1 MAESTNNGPLW
12 NNLRQRAEVAPWTPA
27 LIEPGGSWWDYGT
40 LQRLIE
46 DLGQVLKSAVLRED
60 DTVAVLLPDGACGMV
75 TLLGTMSVCGC
86 APLNPALTEAELR
99 HDLEELG
106 VKALVC
112 APGYGLGLTLG
123 EELGLAVI
131 HATSEEHG
139 CSWKQVR
146 ARHAQAGRSNGGA
159 VLLLHTSATT
169 GRRKVVPLTRSNLDA
184 MTGNTMRT
192 MRLGKDDR
200 LLLLARLFHAQGI
213 LSAVAQWRAGGA
225 VIATRGLEP
234 GAFAGWLSDLKPTWY
249 TSGPTVHR
257 AILAEL
263 RARPAGLPGSLRMVR
278 SGGNTLPVE
287 LKRELEQTLGVP
299 VLDMYGLSEA
309 GAVAATELDRPAEA
323 SGRWKSV
330 GPEIA
335 VMDGSGNLVA
345 AGVEGEIVVRGP
357 SVIGG
362 YLNDEAANR
371 ETFRDGWFRTGDLGR
386 LDSNGTLTM
395 SGRLK
400 EMINRGGQKV
410 HPAEIDAVLSGH
422 RAVRE
427 VAAFGV
433 PHEALGEDVA
443 CAVVLRDGA
452 QASEAEL
459 RVFARKSLALYK
471 VPRRVH
477 VVSEIPHGATGKPQR
492 LALRERFGDAGS
504 DVEAIEET
512 ALERRL
518 NDVDGALKEIWMRR
532 LRCPTARPHH
542 DFFQLGG
549 DSIEA
554 ESMLAEVETL
564 LDIELGV
571 EANER
576 FFEHPTLGTLTQ
588 IVSMPV
594 APDKVRSHEIGLHRL
609 RGDGP
614 GLEAF
619 LIPADGDEGWYY
631 RLLSRYMGRDRRMAI
646 VRPENSWHPPALE
659 MVENA
664 GVKTVAAIRQA
675 RPQGPY
681 LVGGYCSGGLFAYET
696 ARLLEKE
703 GETVL
708 LVLFDVPMPGTPHF
722 VYEWKQ
728 YAQRLRDLVK
738 QARQT
743 RRWRPAAS
751 FARWWMQ
758 RLLWLG
764 VRRYKQTLGRF
775 EGTRLMG
782 WVYDQSKCSY
792 LPHYRVP
799 ESQLPILHF
808 AGADEEERTRGRARR
823 AWAARTG
830 GEMTVATLPGT
841 HKTLFSEANLKA
853 MSATIE
859 AWVEAQVSKPEDMI
873 EGVGTG
879 PRISG
884 LRPEVIMRQ
893 PEMASDM
900 PG

>member
-1 MAESTNNGPLW
+1 VAESKDNGSVW
-12 NNLRQRAEVAPWTPA
+12 NRVRQRAEVAPWAPA

-40 LQRLIE
+40 LQRLVE
-46 DLGQVLKSAVLRED
+46 DLAAVLRGTGLGED
-60 DTVAVLLPDGACGMV
+60 DTVAVVLPDGACGLV

-86 APLNPALTEAELR
+86 APLNPALTEVELR

-106 VKALVC
+106 VKALMC
-112 APGYGLGLTLG
+112 APGYGLGMTLG
-123 EELGLAVI
+123 KELGLAVI
-131 HATSEEHG
+131 HVTSKEHG
-139 CSWKQVR
+139 CEWKQVR
-146 ARHAQAGRSNGGA
+146 TGHEQTGRSNGGA

-169 GRRKVVPLTRSNLDA
+169 GRRKVVPLTRSNLEA
-184 MTGNTMRT
+184 MTGNTMRA

-213 LSAVAQWRAGGA
+213 LSTVAQWRAGGA

-234 GAFAGWLSDLKPTWY
+234 GAFAGWLNELKPTWY

-263 RARPAGLPGSLRMVR
+263 RTRPASLPGSLRMVR

-309 GAVAATELDRPAEA
+309 GGVAATELDRPAES
-323 SGRWKSV
+323 SGRWKSM

-335 VMDGSGNLVA
+335 VMDGGGRLVA

-357 SVIGG
+357 SVMGG

-371 ETFRDGWFRTGDLGR
+371 EAFRDGWFRTGDLGR
-386 LDSNGTLTM
+386 LDSDGTLTM

-410 HPAEIDAVLSGH
+410 HPAEIDEVLSVH
-422 RAVRE
+422 RSVRE

-433 PHEALGEDVA
+433 PHGALGEDVA

-459 RVFARKSLALYK
+459 RAFARKSLALYK
-471 VPRRVH
+471 VPRRVY

-492 LALRERFGDAGS
+492 LALRERFALAEPDVAG
-504 DVEAIEET
+504 IGET
-512 ALERRL
+512 AVERRL

-532 LRCPTARPHH
+532 LGCPTVRPQH

-594 APDKVRSHEIGLHRL
+594 APDKVRSHEIGLHHL

-631 RLLSRYMGRDRRMAI
+631 RLLSRYMGHDRRMAI

-659 MVENA
+659 VVERA
-664 GVKTVAAIRQA
+664 AVLTAAAIRQA
-675 RPQGPY
+675 RPRGPY
-681 LVGGYCSGGLFAYET
+681 LILGYCSGGVFAYET
-696 ARLLEKE
+696 ARRLEQE

-708 LVLFDVPMPGTPHF
+708 LVLFDAPMPGAPHF
-722 VYEWKQ
+722 VYEWRR
-728 YAQRLRDLVK
+728 YAEQLGELVVE
-738 QARQT
+738 ARRT
-743 RRWRPAAS
+743 RRWRPVAS
-751 FARWWMQ
+751 FGRWWLQ

-764 VRRYKQTLGRF
+764 VRRYKRSLRRF
-775 EGTRLMG
+775 EGRPLMG
-782 WVYDQSKCSY
+782 WIHEQSRCSY
-792 LPHYRVP
+792 FPHYRVP
-799 ESQLPILHF
+799 QSRLPILHF
-808 AGADEEERTRGRARR
+808 VGAQEQGEVREGARR
-823 AWAARTG
+823 AWAARTR
-830 GEMTVATLPGT
+830 GEVTVATLPGT
-841 HKTLFSEANLKA
+841 HNTMFSEANLKP
-853 MSATIE
+853 MSEAIE
-859 AWVEAQVSKPEDMI
+859 AWVEARVPKPVDMM

-879 PRISG
+879 R
-884 LRPEVIMRQ
+884 
-893 PEMASDM
+893 D
-900 PG
+900 